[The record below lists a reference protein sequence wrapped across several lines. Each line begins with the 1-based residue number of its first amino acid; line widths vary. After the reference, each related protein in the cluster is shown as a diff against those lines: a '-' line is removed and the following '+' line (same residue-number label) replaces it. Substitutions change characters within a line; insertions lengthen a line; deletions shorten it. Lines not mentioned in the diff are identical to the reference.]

1 MIGTLGHTLREL
13 STEAYTKNEK
23 AKEIEAKEQER
34 EGACAFSEEVSNG
47 LSDKLRDAAKLGVFE
62 LYLPIPPKLLQRQRI
77 GFIQCAAGWGKSQDI
92 SAHLSNE
99 GCWVVYTWPPI
110 RSAQ

>member
-23 AKEIEAKEQER
+23 AKEIKIKGQER
-34 EGACAFSEEVSNG
+34 EGACYFNEEVSSG
-47 LSDKLRDAAKLGVFE
+47 LSDKLRDAAKLGAFE
-62 LYLPIPPKLLQRQRI
+62 LSLPIPPKLLQHQRI
-77 GFIQCAAGWGKSQDI
+77 GFIKCAVAWGKSQDI
-92 SAHLSNE
+92 SAHLSRE
-99 GCWVVYTWPPI
+99 GYWVVYTWPTI